1 MSFVP
6 QLDTRNVSV
15 CRLFYF
21 RIKLLINSIRS
32 AGFTPSSSNKRFILK
47 DDVKSSTKTSRCCCY
62 FHPPGFS
69 FSVFVTFSQVFMTL

>member
-47 DDVKSSTKTSRCCCY
+47 DDVKSSTKRPVVVVIFILLVSVL
-62 FHPPGFS
+62 
-69 FSVFVTFSQVFMTL
+69 VFVTFSQVFMTL

>member
-47 DDVKSSTKTSRCCCY
+47 DDVKSSTKRPVVVVIFIPLVSVL
-62 FHPPGFS
+62 
-69 FSVFVTFSQVFMTL
+69 VFVTFSQVFMTL